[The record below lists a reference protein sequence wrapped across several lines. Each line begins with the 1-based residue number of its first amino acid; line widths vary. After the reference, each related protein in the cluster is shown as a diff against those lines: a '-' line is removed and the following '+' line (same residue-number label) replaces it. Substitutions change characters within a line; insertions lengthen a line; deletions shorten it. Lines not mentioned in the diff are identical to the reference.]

1 MRRFD
6 DYDVVVLGGGP
17 GGCGAAVCAAR
28 AGARTLLVER
38 EGCLGGGAT
47 TMLVHP
53 FMPHKVHAPAG
64 QCNADQPLVNA
75 GLYREVVDRLLA
87 RGKAK
92 EGFCVDF
99 DDEYLKIVLEELV
112 REAGADILYH
122 AGVYDVDAADGTVCS
137 ARLAHNGG
145 PIEVKASVFIDATGD
160 ALPAELAGCEIMR
173 GDAQGR
179 VQPTTLNFIVGGVGT
194 ERMPG
199 YGAMA
204 QRCAAGGDDEP
215 ALINTNYNC
224 HSIPRP
230 GYVHFNAIRVHGD
243 PLDPMD
249 LSRMEIESRRRVE
262 NFVAWLKANV
272 EGFEGCYLVKT
283 GSHVGIR
290 ETRRV
295 RGDYVLTYDDWKA
308 GRRFDDGI
316 AACSYS
322 VDIHGQEDKSDES
335 NEPMP
340 PGHYYQVPY
349 RCLTPRGARNLLIA
363 SRAISGDR
371 QANGSYRIMPT
382 VMNIGEAAGFAA
394 AMALPSGDIRA
405 VDIPALRDRL
415 IAHGAALEPMAHKR
429 ARL

>member
-1 MRRFD
+1 
-6 DYDVVVLGGGP
+6 
-17 GGCGAAVCAAR
+17 
-28 AGARTLLVER
+28 
-38 EGCLGGGAT
+38 
-47 TMLVHP
+47 MLVHP
-53 FMPHKVHAPAG
+53 FMPHKVRAPKG
-64 QCNADQPLVNA
+64 QADADQPLVNA

-87 RGKAK
+87 RGKAR

-112 REAGADILYH
+112 TEAGVDIMYH
-122 AGVYDVDAADGTVCS
+122 AAVYDVQASEGVVRRI
-137 ARLAHNGG
+137 RLAHNGG
-145 PIEVKASVFIDATGD
+145 PVEVEAKVFIDATGD
-160 ALPAELAGCEIMR
+160 ALVAELAGCEIMH
-173 GDAQGR
+173 GDSQGR
-179 VQPTTLNFIVGGVGT
+179 VQPTTLNFIVGGVET
-194 ERMPG
+194 DRMPG

-243 PLDPMD
+243 PLDPLD

-262 NFVAWLKANV
+262 NFVAWLGANV
-272 EGFEGCYLVKT
+272 EGFESCYLVKT
-283 GSHVGIR
+283 ASHVGIR

-308 GRRFDDGI
+308 GRTFEDGI

-322 VDIHGQEDKSDES
+322 VDIHGQEDQSDES

-340 PGHYYQVPY
+340 AGHYYQIPY
-349 RCLTPRGARNLLIA
+349 RCLTPRGAVNLLIA

-371 QANGSYRIMPT
+371 QANGSYRIMPP

-394 AMALPSGDIRA
+394 AMAAASRDVRA
-405 VDIPALRDRL
+405 IDVAKLRRTL
-415 IAHGAALEPMAHKR
+415 IDHGAALEPIRHSPLR
-429 ARL
+429 R